1 MDVQLHDYSKCLA
14 ADVRK
19 RYIEKISKIDFID
32 PYLLKPTDLNYDSD
46 VLPQV
51 SYPDIVNYLLFAPS
65 PMTGEQLKC
74 YKSMDAYNYYLSGF
88 VKKVGIKQFEGDIC
102 LVLAAVSHS
111 QKLSVKPPEPWLM
124 IEKKGRVLSAHCN
137 CMAGLGEACS
147 HVGAVLFYI
156 DAMNKMKDSVT
167 VTGQKAYWV
176 VPSNVDKIQYKEV
189 ADIDFTNPD
198 SVRKKCESSS
208 TCAKGSNTKNKSK
221 TVNPFKELKP
231 TPTELGNLYE
241 RLSLSK
247 TKPAIL
253 SIIPPHNDKYR
264 PLPSMDIYPK
274 VLSDLYDPKNIELNY
289 MELLEKSK
297 VIYQSI
303 TVNQAQQNAVE
314 EITRDQS

>member
-1 MDVQLHDYSKCLA
+1 MLTIIIYQV
-14 ADVRK
+14 
-19 RYIEKISKIDFID
+19 
-32 PYLLKPTDLNYDSD
+32 LLKR
-46 VLPQV
+46 
-51 SYPDIVNYLLFAPS
+51 
-65 PMTGEQLKC
+65 
-74 YKSMDAYNYYLSGF
+74 
-88 VKKVGIKQFEGDIC
+88 VGIKQFEADRC

-111 QKLSVKPPEPWLM
+111 QKLSVKPPEPWLI

-198 SVRKKCESSS
+198 SVRKKCDSSS
-208 TCAKGSNTKNKSK
+208 TCAKGSNTKRKSK

-247 TKPAIL
+247 TKP
-253 SIIPPHNDKYR
+253 
-264 PLPSMDIYPK
+264 
-274 VLSDLYDPKNIELNY
+274 
-289 MELLEKSK
+289 
-297 VIYQSI
+297 
-303 TVNQAQQNAVE
+303 VNQKNVQDRKLII
-314 EITRDQS
+314 ITTPITILR